1 MRRKEPSKR
10 KDPKSLKSLLN
21 LGVVAATL
29 TLGACASSKPVAMR
43 AVTAPEI
50 YGTLPA
56 GKRDAFATG
65 YELGKADLLK
75 SRFWSSGRN
84 PRYPDGGMGEGNG
97 TSDAEPKLN
106 KKILPVF
113 VKGGPQPD
121 GTLTEDHWV
130 AVESLN

>member
-1 MRRKEPSKR
+1 
-10 KDPKSLKSLLN
+10 LKSNKLLN
-21 LGVVAATL
+21 LGAVAAAL
-29 TLGACASSKPVAMR
+29 TLGACANPNRTPVLLR
-43 AVTAPEI
+43 ATTAPEV

-56 GKRDAFATG
+56 GKREAFATG
-65 YELGKADLLK
+65 YELGRGDILK

-84 PRYPDGGMGEGNG
+84 PRYPDGGMGEGKG

-113 VKGGPQPD
+113 IKGGPQPD

-130 AVESLN
+130 TVESVD